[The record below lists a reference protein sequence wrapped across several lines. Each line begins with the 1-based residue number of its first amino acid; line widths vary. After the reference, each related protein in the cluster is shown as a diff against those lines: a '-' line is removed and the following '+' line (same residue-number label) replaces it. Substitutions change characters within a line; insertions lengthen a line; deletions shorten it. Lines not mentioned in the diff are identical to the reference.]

1 MKEKDHTEEGVD
13 MAGAQTDVLQSLV
26 NRLREARK
34 EAGDRLGDVL
44 AEASVRERAAAVA
57 EKVEDLRAELTRL
70 VRHGEPPAKPLQD
83 MTARE
88 LHQLATKRHIPGRA
102 SMNKAEL
109 IDALRKD

>member
-1 MKEKDHTEEGVD
+1 

-44 AEASVRERAAAVA
+44 AEAAVRERAAAVA
-57 EKVEDLRAELTRL
+57 EKAGDLQRELTRHL
-70 VRHGEPPAKPLQD
+70 RHGEPPAETLQD

-88 LHQLATKRHIPGRA
+88 LHQLATKRRIPGRG